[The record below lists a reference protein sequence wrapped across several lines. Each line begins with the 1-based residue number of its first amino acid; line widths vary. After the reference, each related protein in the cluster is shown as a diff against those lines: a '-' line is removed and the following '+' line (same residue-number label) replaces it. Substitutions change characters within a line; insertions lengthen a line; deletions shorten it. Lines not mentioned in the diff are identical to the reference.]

1 MYGIFSSYLGRLA
14 PNYHFSS
21 TRYAPTIPI
30 ESSALTRHI
39 FLKKLVRAMFFVAYR
54 AARSAVRKF

>member
-21 TRYAPTIPI
+21 TRYAPTVPI
-30 ESSALTRHI
+30 ESSALNARTRDGI
-39 FLKKLVRAMFFVAYR
+39 SFRLAQLPEKSGTGDYPVIY
-54 AARSAVRKF
+54 